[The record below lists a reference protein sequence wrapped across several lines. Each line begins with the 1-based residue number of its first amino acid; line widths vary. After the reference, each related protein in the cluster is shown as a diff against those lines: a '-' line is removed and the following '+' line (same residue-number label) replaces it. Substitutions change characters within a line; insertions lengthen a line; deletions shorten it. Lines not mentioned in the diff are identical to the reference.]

1 MKKILGYTDA
11 WSIAPGE
18 TLNVMVST
26 YGPKRY
32 RADLVR
38 VICGD
43 DEPARNLYREEEIEA
58 PFSGEYPGRQQ
69 PIDAGSY
76 AVVPNSPKL
85 AALESFTVQ
94 AWIWPTT
101 PRKGEQGLITR
112 WDDDPALGFA
122 LLIDDTG
129 ALALRVGDGGG
140 NTTEVSTGEPLAMR
154 RWYLVSGSYD
164 ALTGEINV
172 CQEPIN
178 VDHESHKVASLTSQ
192 VELRAL
198 APSNSPLMFAAFPMT
213 LSTGKPGSRC
223 HYNGK
228 IDRPR
233 LTAGALSPV
242 ERSAMAE
249 DPRPHE
255 RNTQLIGAWDFSRDI
270 GGSAIS
276 DVGPNGLHGNSV
288 NLP

>member
-1 MKKILGYTDA
+1 MKKILGYTNT
-11 WSIAPGE
+11 WGIAPGE

-26 YGPKRY
+26 YGPERY

-43 DEPARNLYREEEIEA
+43 DDPAHDLYREEEIAA
-58 PFSGEYPGRQQ
+58 PFSGEYPGRLQ

-76 AVVPNSPKL
+76 ALVPNSPEL

-101 PRKGEQGLITR
+101 PHKGEQGLITC
-112 WDDDPALGFA
+112 WEDDPALGFA
-122 LLIDDTG
+122 LLIDKTG
-129 ALALRVGDGGG
+129 ALAMRVGDGCG
-140 NTTEVSTGEPLAMR
+140 NMTEISIGEPLAMR
-154 RWYLVSGSYD
+154 RWVLVSGSYD
-164 ALTGEINV
+164 ALTGELNV

-178 VDHESHKVASLTSQ
+178 VDHENHQVKSVTSQ
-192 VELRAL
+192 IELNAVVTL
-198 APSNSPLMFAAFPMT
+198 NSPLLFAAFPMT

-233 LTAGALSPV
+233 LTAGVLPPA
-242 ERSAMAE
+242 ERSAMAA
-249 DPRPHE
+249 DPLPHE
-255 RNTQLIGAWDFSRDI
+255 
-270 GGSAIS
+270 
-276 DVGPNGLHGNSV
+276 
-288 NLP
+288 